1 MMNHSEIVEMVKEK
15 NIEWI
20 EVHFTSLLG
29 KLHSI
34 TFPTSKLSN
43 EITIKGFGKLD
54 GSSIKGFSTIDESD
68 LVLKPDPET
77 FAIIPWKKSTARFI
91 GKVYWGFNRGR
102 LEKDPRYIAEKA
114 EKYAKD
120 QGYISLWGSEVEF
133 FIFDK
138 VELDFENPGV
148 KQSLSIVSKERSTS
162 VNPLFIR
169 VKEGY
174 YTPDPYDIV
183 YNIRSEASVILT
195 KYFNVEVEAHHHEVA
210 SSGQCEIDFKYGGLV
225 RTADNVQT
233 LKYVVKNVAAK
244 YGMYA
249 SFMPKPIY
257 GDNGSGMHVHVSL
270 WDTSGRNLFYD
281 ENDEYAELSQLG
293 RYFIGGLIE
302 HARSLSA
309 IVSPTTNSYKRLIPG
324 YEAPVYLAWSRG
336 NRSAAIRVPAY
347 HRGVKSEK
355 RIEYRPPDPSANPYL
370 AFAAILAA
378 GLDGI
383 KKKIE
388 PEDPVDKNIYHMSE
402 EERKRLGIKELPRT
416 LWEALD
422 ELESDREYL
431 HPIFPKA
438 ALDDY
443 IELKRREVKFIEA
456 IPSPAEFYMYMDV

>member
-1 MMNHSEIVEMVKEK
+1 MDFEKIMEIVKEK
-15 NIEWI
+15 GIEWV

-29 KLHSI
+29 RLHSI
-34 TFPTSKLSN
+34 TFPSTRLSN
-43 EITIKGFGKLD
+43 EVTIKGFGKLD

-77 FAIIPWKKSTARFI
+77 FAIIPWKNSTARFI
-91 GKVYWGFNRGR
+91 GNVYWGFSKGR
-102 LEKDPRYIAEKA
+102 LEKDPRYIAERA
-114 EKYAKD
+114 EKYAKE
-120 QGYISLWGSEVEF
+120 QGYISLWGPEVEF

-148 KQSLSIVSKERSTS
+148 KQSLTVISRERSS
-162 VNPLFIR
+162 LSNPLFIR

-174 YTPDPYDIV
+174 YVPDPYDAV
-183 YNIRSEASVILT
+183 YTVRNEASTILT

-210 SSGQCEIDFKYGGLV
+210 SSGQCEIDFKYGSLV

-233 LKYVVKNVAAK
+233 LKYVVRSVAAK

-249 SFMPKPIY
+249 SFMPKPIH
-257 GDNGSGMHVHVSL
+257 GDSGSGMHVHVSL
-270 WDTSGRNLFYD
+270 WDTNGRNLFYD
-281 ENDEYAELSQLG
+281 ENDDYAELSQLG

-302 HARSLSA
+302 HGRSLSA

-324 YEAPVYLAWSRG
+324 YEAPVYLAWSKG
-336 NRSAAIRVPAY
+336 NRSAAIRVPVY
-347 HRGVKSEK
+347 HRGVRGAK

-383 KKKIE
+383 KRKI
-388 PEDPVDKNIYHMSE
+388 DPGDPIDKNIYHMSE
-402 EERKRLGIKELPRT
+402 EERRKLGIKELPRT

-431 HPIFPKA
+431 CPIFPKA
-438 ALDDY
+438 VVDEY
-443 IELKRREVKFIEA
+443 IELKRREVKFIDSF
-456 IPSPAEFYMYMDV
+456 PTPVEFYMYMDV

>member
-1 MMNHSEIVEMVKEK
+1 MTDIEEAVKIVKEK

-20 EVHFTSLLG
+20 EIHFTSLLG

-34 TFPTSKLSN
+34 IFPSTKLSN
-43 EITIKGFGKLD
+43 EVVIKGFGKLD
-54 GSSIKGFSTIDESD
+54 GSSIKGFSSIDESD
-68 LVLKPDPET
+68 LVIKPDPET
-77 FAIIPWKKSTARFI
+77 FAIIPWKTSTARFI
-91 GKVYWGFNRGR
+91 GKVYWGFDKGR
-102 LEKDPRYIAEKA
+102 LEKDPRYIAERA
-114 EKYAKD
+114 EKYAKE
-120 QGYISLWGSEVEF
+120 QGYISFWGPEVEF

-138 VELDFENPGV
+138 VELEFENPGIRQV
-148 KQSLSIVSKERSTS
+148 LSIVSKERTS
-162 VNPLFIR
+162 QFTSSFIR

-174 YTPDPYDIV
+174 YVSDPYDTV
-183 YNIRSEASVILT
+183 YVVRNEASVILT

-225 RTADNVQT
+225 KTADNVQT
-233 LKYVVKNVAAK
+233 LKYVVRSIAAK
-244 YGMYA
+244 HGMYA

-270 WDTSGRNLFYD
+270 WDTHGRNLFYD
-281 ENDEYAELSQLG
+281 ENDTYAELSQLG

-336 NRSAAIRVPAY
+336 NRSAAIRVPVY
-347 HRGVKSEK
+347 HRGVKEAK

-383 KKKIE
+383 RKKI
-388 PEDPVDKNIYHMSE
+388 DPGDPIDKNI
-402 EERKRLGIKELPRT
+402 
-416 LWEALD
+416 
-422 ELESDREYL
+422 
-431 HPIFPKA
+431 
-438 ALDDY
+438 
-443 IELKRREVKFIEA
+443 
-456 IPSPAEFYMYMDV
+456 